1 VVCPYVGPN
10 QENPAVKY
18 CGEILPIM
26 NTIAMNFTSST
37 AILEH
42 VCRCWRSM
50 IISYRI
56 AMIPLLPTLAQNIAS
71 GFEAS
76 REGCFLWATD
86 AVVREFAEGGEYV
99 DRSTSGAVFQFYEQ
113 QAVAFLRILNDL
125 PPEQLPDGK
134 YSAGCPFFAGY

>member
-1 VVCPYVGPN
+1 M
-10 QENPAVKY
+10 KY

-37 AILEH
+37 AILER

-56 AMIPLLPTLAQNIAS
+56 AMIPLLPTLAQSIAS

-86 AVVREFAEGGEYV
+86 AVVREFSEGADYV
-99 DRSTSGAVFQFYEQ
+99 DRSTSAAVFQFYEQ

-125 PPEQLPDGK
+125 PPEQLPDGMYFSELTSSCIVK
-134 YSAGCPFFAGY
+134 